1 VGLGNMAPPLSWVL
15 LIYKGLWLD
24 IYKYL
29 HDRKSRKADEVS
41 GMKTSRLLKAG
52 SSCLEILKDLSAAFD
67 GCQGQV

>member
-1 VGLGNMAPPLSWVL
+1 MGFENMAPPLSWVL

-29 HDRKSRKADEVS
+29 QDRNSRKADEES

-52 SSCLEILKDLSAAFD
+52 
-67 GCQGQV
+67 